1 MFKFVDLSGAANH
14 RIVYEQVPKDLE
26 HFGLDDVCI
35 IEKGAESDIKRIFN
49 GVEFRQMRGEFDNV
63 SCENQEI
70 PVNTHAKAIHVLGFS
85 FWGDNRET
93 FEAVYAD
100 GTSEKFG
107 IMMLDWSH
115 SMETLGV
122 PAQFDYYGDKVR
134 TAAPF
139 LASGRLTFLAYMHQD
154 SAPLGKDCEISKLRF
169 PDNTFLHIVAV
180 TLEE

>member
-14 RIVYEQVPKDLE
+14 RIVYEQVPTDLE

-35 IEKGAESDIKRIFN
+35 IEKDRRDGKTFN

-70 PVNTHAKAIHVLGFS
+70 PVNAHAKAIHVLGFS

-115 SMETLGV
+115 SVETLGV

-154 SAPLGKDCEISKLRF
+154 SAPLRKDCEISKLRF

>member
-70 PVNTHAKAIHVLGFS
+70 PINAHAKAIHVLGFS

-154 SAPLGKDCEISKLRF
+154 SAPLRKDCEISKLRF

>member
-35 IEKGAESDIKRIFN
+35 IEKDRRDGKTFN
-49 GVEFRQMRGEFDNV
+49 GVEFRLPRGEFDNV

-70 PVNTHAKAIHVLGFS
+70 PVNAHAKAIHVLGFS

-115 SMETLGV
+115 SVETLGV

-154 SAPLGKDCEISKLRF
+154 SAPLRKDCEISKLRF

>member
-35 IEKGAESDIKRIFN
+35 IEKGAESEIKRIFN

-70 PVNTHAKAIHVLGFS
+70 PVNAHAKAIHVLGFS

-154 SAPLGKDCEISKLRF
+154 SAPLRKDCEISKLRF